1 VVSGWRIVGLATV
14 LGLLGSGVAGLAL
27 ANSAGGPSVIK
38 HPGLGGG
45 PLRLAGQAR
54 AAGSAGSAGS
64 DSGLRLLQ
72 EAATA
77 CQATSYSGEQVV
89 LWWGA
94 GETSASV
101 VDVWHQP
108 GQGTLVQAA
117 TAIPGTAGRAMSGR
131 SAGAEIPA
139 RPAPD
144 PDPDGILGVSDQ
156 LLALLQSNYQIAYVG
171 RGSATGRTALVV
183 EVRKPGGGGLTAR
196 FWLDAATKLPLRRE
210 IFTSGSH
217 MISEDSFINLE
228 LGASGLGAM
237 PAPAAAPWSAR
248 LGSAKLTALRARGWP
263 LPGQLPGNLVLF
275 AATQTSARSGR
286 VIDLSYSDG
295 LAVISVFVQRGEL
308 GEPMPGWRQIGIR
321 GQTVYSI
328 NPSER
333 SFAWSSGGFVYTVVA
348 DAPAAV
354 VSQVVAAMPNANRPG
369 FWQRM
374 AIGFRRLASW
384 LNPLH

>member
-1 VVSGWRIVGLATV
+1 VVSGWRIVSLAAI

-27 ANSAGGPSVIK
+27 ADSSAGPSVIK
-38 HPGLGGG
+38 RSGLGGG
-45 PLRLAGQAR
+45 PSRLARPAQT
-54 AAGSAGSAGS
+54 AASNA
-64 DSGLRLLQ
+64 GLRLLQ

-77 CQATSYSGEQVV
+77 CQATSYHGEQVV
-89 LWWGA
+89 LWWGP

-108 GQGTLVQAA
+108 GQVTLVQATNA
-117 TAIPGTAGRAMSGR
+117 GPGKAVGAGTP
-131 SAGAEIPA
+131 AGPA
-139 RPAPD
+139 DD
-144 PDPDGILGVSDQ
+144 PDPDGILGVSNQ
-156 LLALLQSNYQIAYVG
+156 LLVLLQSNYQIAYVG
-171 RGSATGRTALVV
+171 RGSAAGRTALVV
-183 EVRKPGGGGLTAR
+183 EVRRPGRGGLAAR

-217 MISEDSFINLE
+217 MISEDSFINLQ
-228 LGASGLGAM
+228 LGARGLGAM
-237 PAPAAAPWSAR
+237 PAPAGTPWTAR
-248 LGSAKLTALRARGWP
+248 LDSATLTALRAKGWP
-263 LPGQLPGNLVLF
+263 LPAQLPGNLVLF

-308 GEPMPGWRQIGIR
+308 GRPMPGWRQIGIR

-328 NPSER
+328 DPDSR

-354 VSQVVAAMPNANRPG
+354 VRQVVAAMPNPTRPG

-374 AIGFRRLASW
+374 AIGLRRLASG

>member
-1 VVSGWRIVGLATV
+1 VVSGWRIVGLAAI

-27 ANSAGGPSVIK
+27 ADSPGGPSAIK
-38 HPGLGGG
+38 RPGLGGG
-45 PLRLAGQAR
+45 PLRLAGPVQT
-54 AAGSAGSAGS
+54 SAS
-64 DSGLRLLQ
+64 DSGLRLLR
-72 EAATA
+72 EAAAA
-77 CQATSYSGEQVV
+77 CRATSYRGQQVV

-108 GQGTLVQAA
+108 GRVTLVQAA
-117 TAIPGTAGRAMSGR
+117 TAIPGMQAGAMSGR

-171 RGSATGRTALVV
+171 RGSAAGRTALIVD
-183 EVRKPGGGGLTAR
+183 VRKPSGAGLTAR

-217 MISEDSFINLE
+217 MISEDSFITLE
-228 LGASGLGAM
+228 LGTGGLGTM

-248 LGSAKLTALRARGWP
+248 LDSATLTSLRARGWP
-263 LPGQLPGNLVLF
+263 LPAQLPGNLVLF
-275 AATQTSARSGR
+275 AARQTSARSGR

-308 GEPMPGWRQIGIR
+308 GDPMPGWRQIGIR

-328 NPSER
+328 DPSER

-354 VSQVVAAMPNANRPG
+354 VGQVVAAMPNPTRPG
-369 FWQRM
+369 FWERM
-374 AIGFRRLASW
+374 AVGFRRLASW

>member
-1 VVSGWRIVGLATV
+1 VSHRVVAGWRIVGLAAI
-14 LGLLGSGVAGLAL
+14 LGLLGSGVAGLAF
-27 ANSAGGPSVIK
+27 ADSPAGPSVTK
-38 HPGLGGG
+38 RPGPGGG
-45 PLRLAGQAR
+45 PMRLAGPAR
-54 AAGSAGSAGS
+54 TTAS
-64 DSGLRLLQ
+64 DAGLRLLR

-77 CQATSYSGEQVV
+77 CQATSYHGEQVV
-89 LWWGA
+89 LWWGT

-101 VDVWHQP
+101 VDVWHEP
-108 GQGTLVQAA
+108 GQVTLVQAA
-117 TAIPGTAGRAMSGR
+117 SPVPGTA
-131 SAGAEIPA
+131 AGALPGKVAGAATPVSPA
-139 RPAPD
+139 AD

-156 LLALLQSNYQIAYVG
+156 LLVLLESNYQVAYVG
-171 RGSATGRTALVV
+171 RGSAAGRTALVV
-183 EVRKPGGGGLTAR
+183 EVRKAGGGGLAAR

-217 MISEDSFINLE
+217 MISEDAFVSLQ
-228 LGASGLGAM
+228 LGPSGLAAM
-237 PAPAAAPWSAR
+237 PAPAGAPWSAR
-248 LGSAKLTALRARGWP
+248 LDSATLTALRARGWP
-263 LPGQLPGNLVLF
+263 LPAQLPGNLVLF

-308 GEPMPGWRQIGIR
+308 GKPMPGWRQIGMR

-328 NPSER
+328 DPSDR
-333 SFAWSSGGFVYTVVA
+333 SFAWSSGGFVYTVIA

-354 VSQVVAAMPNANRPG
+354 VSQVVAAMPNPAEPG

-374 AIGFRRLASW
+374 AIGFRRLASR

>member
-1 VVSGWRIVGLATV
+1 VVSGWRIVSLAAI

-27 ANSAGGPSVIK
+27 ADSSAGPSVIK
-38 HPGLGGG
+38 RSGLGGG
-45 PLRLAGQAR
+45 PSRLARPAQT
-54 AAGSAGSAGS
+54 AASNA
-64 DSGLRLLQ
+64 GLRLLQ

-77 CQATSYSGEQVV
+77 CQATSYHGEQVV
-89 LWWGA
+89 LWWGP

-108 GQGTLVQAA
+108 GQVTLVQATNA
-117 TAIPGTAGRAMSGR
+117 GPGKAVGAGTP
-131 SAGAEIPA
+131 AGPA
-139 RPAPD
+139 DD
-144 PDPDGILGVSDQ
+144 PDPDGILGVSNQ
-156 LLALLQSNYQIAYVG
+156 LLVLLQSNYQIAYVG
-171 RGSATGRTALVV
+171 RGSAAGRTALVV
-183 EVRKPGGGGLTAR
+183 EVRRPGRGGLAAR

-217 MISEDSFINLE
+217 MISEDSFINLQ
-228 LGASGLGAM
+228 LGARGLGAM
-237 PAPAAAPWSAR
+237 PAPAGTPWTAR
-248 LGSAKLTALRARGWP
+248 LDSATLTALRAKGWP
-263 LPGQLPGNLVLF
+263 LPAQLPGNLVLF

-308 GEPMPGWRQIGIR
+308 GRPMPGWRQIGIR

-328 NPSER
+328 DPDSR

-354 VSQVVAAMPNANRPG
+354 VSQVVAAMPNPTRPG

-374 AIGFRRLASW
+374 AIGLRRLASG